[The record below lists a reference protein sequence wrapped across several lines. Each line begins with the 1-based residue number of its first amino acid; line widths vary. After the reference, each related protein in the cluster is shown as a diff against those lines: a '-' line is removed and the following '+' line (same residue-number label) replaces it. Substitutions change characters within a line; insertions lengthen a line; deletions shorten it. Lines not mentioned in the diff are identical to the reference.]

1 MSQIDCN
8 QATTNNKKKYHSPQ
22 LKKFGKVS
30 ELTLSNTAG
39 DFSLPTDGGSFPG
52 IYSS

>member
-8 QATTNNKKKYHSPQ
+8 QVTANNKKTYHSPQ

-30 ELTLSNTAG
+30 ELTLTNAPPAVAAG
-39 DFSLPTDGGSFPG
+39 NDGGSSPNF
-52 IYSS
+52 YVS

>member
-8 QATTNNKKKYHSPQ
+8 QATANNKKTYHSPQ

-30 ELTLSNTAG
+30 ELTLTTQTFVGS
-39 DFSLPTDGGSFPG
+39 DGGSG
-52 IYSS
+52 INQYSS